1 MHLCKERNQE
11 EVLMKVGEAK
21 KDKRKCD
28 YCLRTRHT
36 KEKCWRKHGRPSM
49 NSEEKMEIFCLMFLE
64 TTESSSQSGDTSVK
78 GFSMEEFQAL
88 RRLITQ
94 ISYYY
99 TSSPS

>member
-1 MHLCKERNQE
+1 MLEDETYQREMLEKTWTSFHGLG
-11 EVLMKVGEAK
+11 GENGNFMSHA
-21 KDKRKCD
+21 
-28 YCLRTRHT
+28 Y
-36 KEKCWRKHGRPSM
+36 
-49 NSEEKMEIFCLMFLE
+49 FLE

>member
-1 MHLCKERNQE
+1 
-11 EVLMKVGEAK
+11 
-21 KDKRKCD
+21 
-28 YCLRTRHT
+28 
-36 KEKCWRKHGRPSM
+36 
-49 NSEEKMEIFCLMFLE
+49 MEIFCLMFLE